1 MENLEKKR
9 ALFYL
14 NEMFSKFNNFHSFY
28 LNLVI
33 PSKFYAALSNK
44 ISMLMIVLAVA
55 ILSAWFGL
63 SLCTLIFPDKEPPYL
78 K

>member
-1 MENLEKKR
+1 MENSGSKKR

-33 PSKFYAALSNK
+33 PSKFYALSNK
-44 ISMLMIVLAVA
+44 ISMLMIVLAAVP
-55 ILSAWFGL
+55 LPLLGL
-63 SLCTLIFPDKEPPYL
+63 GCPFVL
-78 K
+78 

>member
-1 MENLEKKR
+1 MENLEVRKR

-55 ILSAWFGL
+55 IT
-63 SLCTLIFPDKEPPYL
+63 LCLVWVVPLYFDFPR
-78 K
+78 